1 MQKMTPQ
8 YILEI
13 EHQMR
18 LKIEL
23 ERLKEA
29 LKAKQIEYLKQTQKI
44 ADLTALEYFS
54 SLKTTEHGNRTCND

>member
-29 LKAKQIEYLKQTQKI
+29 LRTKQVEYLNQTRKI
-44 ADLTALEYFS
+44 AAMTAAEYFLT
-54 SLKTTEHGNRTCND
+54 LKTTEHD

>member
-8 YILEI
+8 YIFELRE
-13 EHQMR
+13 QMR

-29 LKAKQIEYLKQTQKI
+29 LKAKQIEYLNQTRKI
-44 ADLTALEYFS
+44 AAMTADEYFS
-54 SLKTTEHGNRTCND
+54 SQLKQLNHD

>member
-1 MQKMTPQ
+1 MDKRSREMTPQ

-13 EHQMR
+13 REQMR

-29 LKAKQIEYLKQTQKI
+29 LKAKQIEYLNQTRKI
-44 ADLTALEYFS
+44 AAMTAAEYYS
-54 SLKTTEHGNRTCND
+54 SLKTN